1 MSNLFSIFDCY
12 SVLKQIPI
20 FRKLNWFDLQ
30 KVSRKA
36 YVVFYKKGEMICQ
49 QGDPADSLYCLIS
62 GRVQAFSPGDDE
74 QICNVELIT
83 RGMHFGII
91 SLLTGENHSL
101 SFQAINDS
109 SILQI
114 DKEDF
119 QQILRDMPHLG
130 LELSQSLS
138 KRMRNRIIPKK
149 EVFESTI
156 ISVYAPVKGA
166 GSSTYA
172 LHLALNLAEQTKKK
186 VLLVNINSIHTA
198 VQDVPV
204 LVSDAQPHWQKEGVN
219 LKGII
224 DDEDRIQQYIFS
236 EGFGAELL
244 NVYFDPA
251 DTMLVG
257 EISQFV
263 TTLIRQYHYV
273 VVDLPNEMDE
283 VVLKTLT
290 QSDNIQL
297 ITRDSKDE
305 LVVTRRVLEELREE
319 LKENMNLERIQ
330 ILLSG
335 REASFYLS
343 FEEIN
348 RILNFDVYAKL
359 PHIQEGDLA
368 GVVSTPRIIAR
379 LPQPDSEYGLM
390 VRKISRELGKVSV
403 GLALGGGAA
412 LGIAH
417 IGVLRVLERENI
429 PIDIVSGSSMGALIG
444 SLWVTGKSSDE
455 IEQIAKD
462 IGKMQTLL
470 KLFDPVVP
478 ISGFIGGKAV
488 HRWLKKQLGNKTF
501 YATRMPFKIIAY
513 DLARREDIVIN
524 SGSIVEAVRKSIAI
538 PGIFEPILE
547 QGKIIIDGGVMN
559 PLPTDVLSSLGVKK
573 VIAVNVL
580 QSPENVA
587 ATLELGRKEIQ
598 EKDERN
604 ASRGLNKFLG
614 LRNFKKSRNVPKP
627 TISDIIINTLQA
639 AEYVIAKISAQTA
652 DVYIHPDLVGMQ
664 WYEFYRIKEL
674 IKVGEEAA
682 LKALPQLK
690 AVIEE

>member
-12 SVLKQIPI
+12 SVLRQIPI

-30 KVSRKA
+30 KVSCKA

-49 QGDPADSLYCLIS
+49 QEDPADSLYCLIS
-62 GRVQAFSPGDDE
+62 GRVQAFSPGDNE
-74 QICNVELIT
+74 QMCNVELIT

-119 QQILRDMPHLG
+119 QQILQDIPHLG

-138 KRMRNRIIPKK
+138 KRMRNRIIPAK

-198 VQDVPV
+198 VPEVPV
-204 LVSDAQPHWQKEGVN
+204 FVSDAQPHWQKEGVN

-224 DDEDRIQQYIFS
+224 DNEDRIQQYIFS

-251 DTMLVG
+251 DTMLLG

-297 ITRDSKDE
+297 ITRDTKDE
-305 LVVTRRVLEELREE
+305 LAVTRRVLEKLREE

-343 FEEIN
+343 FEKIN
-348 RILNFDVYAKL
+348 RILHFDVYAKL

-368 GVVSTPRIIAR
+368 GVVSTPRMIAR

-429 PIDIVSGSSMGALIG
+429 PIDIVSGSSIGALIG
-444 SLWVTGKSSDE
+444 SLWVTGKSADE

-462 IGKMQTLL
+462 IGKKQTLF

-478 ISGFIGGKAV
+478 ISGFIGGKAI

-501 YATRMPFKIIAY
+501 YATCIPFKIIAY
-513 DLARREDIVIN
+513 DLARREDVVIN

-547 QGKIIIDGGVMN
+547 QDKIIIDGGVMN

-580 QSPENVA
+580 QSPEDVA
-587 ATLELGRKEIQ
+587 TTLELKRKEIQ
-598 EKDERN
+598 EKNERH
-604 ASRGLNKFLG
+604 ASSGFSGLQI
-614 LRNFKKSRNVPKP
+614 FKKFRHVQKP

-639 AEYVIAKISAQTA
+639 AEYVIAKMSAQTA
-652 DVYIHPDLVGMQ
+652 DVYIHPDLAGMQ

-674 IKVGEEAA
+674 IKAGEEAA

-690 AVIEE
+690 ALIEE